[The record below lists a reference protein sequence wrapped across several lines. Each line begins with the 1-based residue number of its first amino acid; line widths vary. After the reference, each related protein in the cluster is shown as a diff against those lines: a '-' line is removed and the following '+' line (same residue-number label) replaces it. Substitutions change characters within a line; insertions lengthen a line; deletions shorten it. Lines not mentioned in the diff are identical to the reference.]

1 MSQEASDPAGNST
14 AAEPDKSG
22 PAEATDAFKAPSGAK
37 EHSPPSV
44 AMPRAMLRPAVLLS
58 PESLARSIG
67 SKKKKTA
74 EGDAAANASP
84 RAETPPVVREA
95 EPAADPSPVDELPPL
110 SDYGLEPPAAAS
122 IPEPPSDEAYQF
134 EAPPEPEDEPEP
146 LTPAY
151 EPEPPVDPSYM
162 GGASIAP
169 DHVAPDHGVEPAAPA
184 YEPEP
189 SVQEGYGFD
198 EPAEPNYGEE
208 LPTPPYEPEP
218 SPREGYRFEPPPE
231 PVYGLEPSPAEFSPE
246 PSQPPDHGSD
256 DDLRSLPGPGGPG
269 RPPEHAPARE
279 REPLA
284 EQEGVHRAQPAGG
297 YERTAYQEDWDDRPG
312 TGAPS
317 PGYERSRDEFEAREA
332 GDSVS
337 GEALASSGETTAG
350 APQRRLKNYLPGW
363 ARSTGIPKRLGAGL
377 GGLLLV
383 GAMLYGFG
391 GAVEAGIQGTIESL
405 IESARPSAAFQFVEN
420 FRGGVEGLWDGK
432 GWHIDPSTGGRPR
445 GLVLNEET
453 LDLVDYHLDFEF
465 NLEKGSIGWVVRAAD
480 RSNYHGFKLTKV
492 AVPRTRRSEQRSSFV
507 LSRYSVLRGVEDATA
522 VLETDVSREI
532 NEARVNKISVRVR
545 GDQIATFVN
554 GRSVNIWKNVDHR
567 AGGIG
572 FWAEEI
578 SEDLPRPGEKP
589 EQIGTIEQVIVYG
602 NEDFWGLALYSFS
615 VVLRRINTMLFSTI
629 LFPPHPAALYML

>member
-1 MSQEASDPAGNST
+1 
-14 AAEPDKSG
+14 
-22 PAEATDAFKAPSGAK
+22 
-37 EHSPPSV
+37 
-44 AMPRAMLRPAVLLS
+44 MLRPAVLLS
-58 PESLARSIG
+58 PESLARSTG
-67 SKKKKTA
+67 SKKKKKA

-84 RAETPPVVREA
+84 RAETPPVGREP

-110 SDYGLEPPAAAS
+110 SDYGLKPPAAAS
-122 IPEPPSDEAYQF
+122 IPEPPREEAYQF

-151 EPEPPVDPSYM
+151 EPEPPVEPSYM

-169 DHVAPDHGVEPAAPA
+169 DHGVQPAAPA
-184 YEPEP
+184 REPEP
-189 SVQEGYGFD
+189 SAQ
-198 EPAEPNYGEE
+198 
-208 LPTPPYEPEP
+208 
-218 SPREGYRFEPPPE
+218 EGYRFEPPPE
-231 PVYGLEPSPAEFSPE
+231 PVYGLEPNPEEFSPE
-246 PSQPPDHGSD
+246 PSRPPDPGSD

-269 RPPEHAPARE
+269 RPPEPAPARD

-284 EQEGVHRAQPAGG
+284 EQEGVYRAQPARA
-297 YERTAYQEDWDDRPG
+297 YDRTAHQEGWEDR
-312 TGAPS
+312 
-317 PGYERSRDEFEAREA
+317 PGYERSRDEFEARQA

-350 APQRRLKNYLPGW
+350 ARQRRLKNYLPEW
-363 ARSTGIPKRLGAGL
+363 AQSTEIPKRLGAGL

-391 GAVEAGIQGTIESL
+391 GAVGAGIQGALESL
-405 IESARPSAAFQFVEN
+405 IESTRPSAAFQYVEN

-432 GWHIDPSTGGRPR
+432 GWYIDPSTGGRPR

-465 NLEKGSIGWVVRAAD
+465 NLKKGSIGWVVRAAD

-492 AVPRTRRSEQRSSFV
+492 VVPRTRRTEQRISFV
-507 LSRYSVLRGVEDATA
+507 LSRYSMLRGVEDATA

-532 NEARVNKISVRVR
+532 KEARVNKISVRVR
-545 GDQIATFVN
+545 GNQIATFVN

-567 AGGIG
+567 VGGIG
-572 FWAEEI
+572 FWAQEI
-578 SEDLPRPGEKP
+578 SEDLPQPGEEP

-629 LFPPHPAALYML
+629 LFPPHSAALFML

>member
-1 MSQEASDPAGNST
+1 MSQQASDPAGDST

-22 PAEATDAFKAPSGAK
+22 PADTADAFKVPSGAK

-44 AMPRAMLRPAVLLS
+44 TMPRAMLRPAVLLS

-67 SKKKKTA
+67 SKKKKKA
-74 EGDAAANASP
+74 EGDAAAKASP
-84 RAETPPVVREA
+84 RAETPPAASEP

-110 SDYGLEPPAAAS
+110 SDDGLKPPAAAS
-122 IPEPPSDEAYQF
+122 IPEPPGEKAYQF
-134 EAPPEPEDEPEP
+134 EPPPEPEDAADP

-162 GGASIAP
+162 GEASIAPDRVVPDRVAP
-169 DHVAPDHGVEPAAPA
+169 DHVAPDHVAPDRVAPEHVAPDHEVEPVAPSS
-184 YEPEP
+184 EPEP
-189 SVQEGYGFD
+189 SAQE
-198 EPAEPNYGEE
+198 
-208 LPTPPYEPEP
+208 
-218 SPREGYRFEPPPE
+218 SYRFEPPAE
-231 PVYGLEPSPAEFSPE
+231 PVYGLEPNPEEFSPE
-246 PSQPPDHGSD
+246 PSRPPDPGFDGGSD
-256 DDLRSLPGPGGPG
+256 DDLRSLAGSGGAG

-279 REPLA
+279 PEPLA
-284 EQEGVHRAQPAGG
+284 EQEAVYQAQPAGA

-317 PGYERSRDEFEAREA
+317 PGHERPRDEFEAREP
-332 GDSVS
+332 GGSVS
-337 GEALASSGETTAG
+337 GEAPASSGETTAG
-350 APQRRLKNYLPGW
+350 ALRIRLKNYLPGW
-363 ARSTGIPKRLGAGL
+363 VRTARIPKRLGAGL

-391 GAVEAGIQGTIESL
+391 GSVEAGIQGTIESL
-405 IESARPSAAFQFVEN
+405 IESTRPSAAFQYVEN

-432 GWHIDPSTGGRPR
+432 GWYIDPSTGGRPR

-465 NLEKGSIGWVVRAAD
+465 NLKKGSIGWVVRAAD

-492 AVPRTRRSEQRSSFV
+492 VVPRTRRGERRSSFV
-507 LSRYSVLRGVEDATA
+507 LSRYSMLRGLEDATA

-545 GDQIATFVN
+545 GDQIATFIN
-554 GRSVNIWKNVDHR
+554 GRSVDIWKNVDHL

-572 FWAEEI
+572 FWADEI
-578 SEDLPRPGEKP
+578 SEDLPKPGREP